1 MLLHN
6 NTCISV
12 CGCRRRRNA
21 KKTRGITILAN
32 VRLNTQ
38 RCTVTT
44 KHNHDNMFVV
54 VAKYNKILHLTF
66 AFGLPSDSDNFA
78 GYVKSVGDDLFVER
92 PDQSEMSTEV
102 TWPALRQ
109 SQLTW
114 PSARDSRSRSCWSG
128 SPPHRRPGAGPGCRG
143 NTWRRLPCLCK
154 GQAPSLSRVT
164 CGHVMHVAVGCSW
177 IVIIQIK

>member
-54 VAKYNKILHLTF
+54 VRDKKGWTQRV
-66 AFGLPSDSDNFA
+66 GLANVIS
-78 GYVKSVGDDLFVER
+78 K
-92 PDQSEMSTEV
+92 
-102 TWPALRQ
+102 
-109 SQLTW
+109 
-114 PSARDSRSRSCWSG
+114 
-128 SPPHRRPGAGPGCRG
+128 
-143 NTWRRLPCLCK
+143 
-154 GQAPSLSRVT
+154 RVVPWYQ
-164 CGHVMHVAVGCSW
+164 GLNQVR
-177 IVIIQIK
+177 